1 MKTTCNRAALHEAV
15 QLASSIVPS
24 RTPKPV
30 LQCAKLEAD
39 QNENKLT
46 VLATDNEI
54 AIKYSVPQVQVERS
68 GVAVAPADRL
78 AGILHETVDETVDI
92 EVEDS
97 TCQIC
102 SKDSRFRVYGQD
114 PEDFPPVAS
123 LEQEASL
130 EVKAGILRR
139 LIQLTSFAAARENTR
154 YAINGVLWEQRGK
167 NLRLV
172 ATDGRRLARA
182 DGEVTAAQK
191 DAEQNAVVSIK
202 AMMVLEKILGDPDE
216 VVRLSFTENQMFMQT
231 ALVELTGNLVQGRF
245 PKYDDVIPSG
255 CDKKIQISNE
265 GLRSAV
271 RRAALLTNEQSRG
284 IQLLFGEDNVCFS
297 SNTPEAGEAE
307 INLKVDYQGESLKV
321 GFNPQYLLEMLRVV
335 DAAEVV
341 FEFVDSSKPGLVKAG
356 TDFLYVVMP
365 ISV

>member
-1 MKTTCNRAALHEAV
+1 MKVTCNRAALYEAV

-39 QNENKLT
+39 QQENTLT

-54 AIKYSVPQVQVERS
+54 AIKYAVPQVQVVKS
-68 GVAVAPADRL
+68 GMSVVPADRL
-78 AGILHETVDETVDI
+78 AGILHETIDETVEI
-92 EVEDS
+92 EVDDS

-102 SKDSRFRVYGQD
+102 GKDSRFRVYGQD
-114 PEDFPPVAS
+114 PEDFPSVAS
-123 LEQEASL
+123 LEQEAALEAQAGSL
-130 EVKAGILRR
+130 KR

-154 YAINGVLWEQRGK
+154 YAINGVLWELRGK
-167 NLRLV
+167 KLRLV

-182 DGEVTAAQK
+182 DGEASPADK

-202 AMMVLEKILGDPDE
+202 AMMVLEKILSDPDE
-216 VVRLSFTENQMFMQT
+216 VVRLSFTENQMFMRT
-231 ALVELTGNLVQGRF
+231 ALAEVTGNLVQGRF
-245 PKYDDVIPSG
+245 PKYDDVIPTG
-255 CDKKIQISNE
+255 CNKKIQIASE

-284 IQLLFGEDNVCFS
+284 IQLVFADDNVCFS

-307 INLKVDYQGESLKV
+307 INLQVDYKGESLKV

-335 DAAEVV
+335 DEAEVV
-341 FEFVDSSKPGLVKAG
+341 FEFVDGSKPGLVRAG
-356 TDFLYVVMP
+356 KDFLYVVMP